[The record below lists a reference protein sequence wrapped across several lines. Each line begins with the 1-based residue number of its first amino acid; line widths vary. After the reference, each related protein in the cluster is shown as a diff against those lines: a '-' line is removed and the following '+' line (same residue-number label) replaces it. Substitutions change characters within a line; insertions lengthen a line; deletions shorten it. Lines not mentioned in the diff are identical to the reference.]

1 MDNKKPRVKRCP
13 IQLSPSTYEK
23 FRFLSKGQGMA
34 TTDFMAKL
42 ADQLMQLCVCHDTN
56 AFHIVYQFEVFPE
69 KKLTISTEGASSFV
83 IGQVSEAELEAE
95 RKSRFDEVKLSI
107 AELNSKNVRVKEV
120 KEK

>member
-1 MDNKKPRVKRCP
+1 MSKKPKMKHCP

-34 TTDFMAKL
+34 TTDFMTKL
-42 ADQLMQLCVCHDTN
+42 ADQLMQLCACHDTN
-56 AFHIVYQFEVFPE
+56 AFHIVYQFELFPE

-83 IGQVSEAELEAE
+83 IGQFSEAELEAD
-95 RKSRFDEVKLSI
+95 RQRRFQELKLDI
-107 AELNSKNVRVKEV
+107 AEVNDKSV